1 MHVSSYLACEKIQ
14 VELALFRES
23 ITISIGE
30 CNYGSN
36 ISVTFSRSQVQ
47 AIVEGL
53 QEALRE
59 GNPAKGYPDVILKKG
74 WVSLQKENEKE
85 AGSEAAI
92 ETAPITKA
100 A

>member
-23 ITISIGE
+23 VTISIGE

-36 ISVTFSRSQVQ
+36 MSVTFSRSQVL

-53 QEALRE
+53 QEALKE
-59 GNPAKGYPDVILKKG
+59 GNPAKSYPDIILKKG
-74 WVSLQKENEKE
+74 WVSPQQEIEKE
-85 AGSEAAI
+85 AGREVAI
-92 ETAPITKA
+92 ETPPMPKA

>member
-36 ISVTFSRSQVQ
+36 MSVTFLGFR
-47 AIVEGL
+47 
-53 QEALRE
+53 EAPGGEDGR
-59 GNPAKGYPDVILKKG
+59 GRPRRVRA
-74 WVSLQKENEKE
+74 
-85 AGSEAAI
+85 
-92 ETAPITKA
+92 
-100 A
+100 

>member
-23 ITISIGE
+23 VTISIGE

-36 ISVTFSRSQVQ
+36 MSVTFSRSQVL

-53 QEALRE
+53 QEALKE
-59 GNPAKGYPDVILKKG
+59 GNPAKSYPDIILKKE
-74 WVSLQKENEKE
+74 WASRQKESEKE
-85 AGSEAAI
+85 AGREAAI